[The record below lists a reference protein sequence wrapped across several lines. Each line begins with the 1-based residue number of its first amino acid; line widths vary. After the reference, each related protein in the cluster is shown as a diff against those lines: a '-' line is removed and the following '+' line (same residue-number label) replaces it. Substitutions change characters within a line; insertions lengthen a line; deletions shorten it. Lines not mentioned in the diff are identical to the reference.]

1 MFNMK
6 YKFVHLLLFDVKFL
20 FPKKHTFQEQKR
32 TAVDRRVPLVPD
44 FKLTRK
50 ITCYLREVAYPVY
63 KYIKISID
71 NKRYKTKMPQTF

>member
-20 FPKKHTFQEQKR
+20 FPKKHTFHKQKR

-50 ITCYLREVAYPVY
+50 SNHMLPSRGGVPCAQVY
-63 KYIKISID
+63 
-71 NKRYKTKMPQTF
+71 